1 MEKKIKLYYNIGR
14 YEQCNKYIKIDEPIT
29 FNIEYEVPSGAILY
43 YVASNGKETK
53 RGIVENN
60 KYILPASF
68 VKVGKISQ
76 KIEVVILGE
85 VVKTF
90 TVEDLIIY
98 ENDNRINSIPEIDK
112 LKELVSKL
120 DEKCDVLTK
129 LVGGIY
135 DLDIKI
141 GGENE

>member
-1 MEKKIKLYYNIGR
+1 MEINIKLYYNIGR
-14 YEQCNKYIKIDEPIT
+14 YTDGAKHINIDEDLT
-29 FNIEYEVPSGAILY
+29 FILDYNAPKDSILY

-53 RGIVENN
+53 RGIIENN
-60 KYILPASF
+60 QYILPASF

-98 ENDNRINSIPEIDK
+98 ENDNQINSIPEIDK
-112 LKELVSKL
+112 LF
-120 DEKCDVLTK
+120 D
-129 LVGGIY
+129 
-135 DLDIKI
+135 
-141 GGENE
+141 